1 MLPSLSLSQRERE
14 RWSVGEVFL
23 TSMACSARVCSIS
36 ALTVHQLDSFDGL
49 TCVYVLKILASGRQV
64 IAEYKLST
72 DALVAKQKRSAET
85 EYRRARKEA
94 SKSANKIIKERQG
107 VLGEMFKEQLATFKD
122 QGQKGER

>member
-1 MLPSLSLSQRERE
+1 M
-14 RWSVGEVFL
+14 FL

>member
-1 MLPSLSLSQRERE
+1 MFLPS
-14 RWSVGEVFL
+14 
-23 TSMACSARVCSIS
+23 MARVRATARACTIS
-36 ALTVHQLDSFDGL
+36 ALTVDQLDSFDGL
-49 TCVYVLKILASGRQV
+49 ACDCILKILVSGRQV

-72 DALVAKQKRSAET
+72 DALMAKQKRSVET
-85 EYRRARKEA
+85 EYRKARKEA